1 MKEFIIIFR
10 ECLEA
15 GLIVGIIYTFIHVN
29 KIKDQKRNVWFGVL
43 GGIVASILIG
53 CVFFFLGGR
62 IPAEYETLFEGVSMY
77 ITALFLFYVIFWL
90 SKKVSDKS
98 LIQKSVKKSISKNES
113 WGLFLLIL
121 FAILR
126 EGFEIIILLFKE
138 IKNGELNFIGV
149 SSGAIVA
156 IIIIYLIF
164 ALGKKIPL
172 KQFFAS
178 TTLLLVFIAAGL
190 IAYGTHEVE
199 EYLVDSGHIKEENI
213 GRVWDILEPQS
224 EKPSSSFYSFNE
236 EKGKYYHILHDKGKV
251 GDFLKGFFGYNSNPN
266 YIEFF
271 LWLFFLI
278 FGLKKWAKFYYL
290 APPKK

>member
-1 MKEFIIIFR
+1 M
-10 ECLEA
+10 
-15 GLIVGIIYTFIHVN
+15 
-29 KIKDQKRNVWFGVL
+29 
-43 GGIVASILIG
+43 
-53 CVFFFLGGR
+53 
-62 IPAEYETLFEGVSMY
+62 
-77 ITALFLFYVIFWL
+77 
-90 SKKVSDKS
+90 
-98 LIQKSVKKSISKNES
+98 
-113 WGLFLLIL
+113 
-121 FAILR
+121 
-126 EGFEIIILLFKE
+126 
-138 IKNGELNFIGV
+138 
-149 SSGAIVA
+149 A

-213 GRVWDILEPQS
+213 KRVWDILEPQS

-278 FGLKKWAKFYYL
+278 FGIKKWANFYYL